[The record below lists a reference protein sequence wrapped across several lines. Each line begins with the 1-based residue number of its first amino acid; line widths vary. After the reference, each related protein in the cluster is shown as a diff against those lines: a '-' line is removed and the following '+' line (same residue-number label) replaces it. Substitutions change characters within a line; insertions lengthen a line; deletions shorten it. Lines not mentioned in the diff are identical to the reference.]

1 MILYHS
7 SPYAIE
13 KPDIFHSRNNLDF
26 GKGFYL
32 TTHEEQAIKYA
43 ERFRLRNKTAYLN
56 IYDLDDNLQ
65 GISIKQFD
73 SYDEEWLSFVSLC
86 RKNMDNQMYDIV
98 IGGIA
103 NDKVFRTIDLFFAGE
118 ISKNEALKKLKF
130 EQPNN
135 QFCIRSQAILDHHL
149 KFIEAKEIK

>member
-7 SPYAIE
+7 SPYTIE
-13 KPDIFHSRNNLDF
+13 KPDISFSRNNLDF

-32 TTHEEQAIKYA
+32 TTHKEQAIKYA

-56 IYDLDDNLQ
+56 VYDLDDNLP
-65 GISIKQFD
+65 GIIIKQFD
-73 SYDEEWLSFVSLC
+73 YYDEEWLEFVSHC
-86 RKNMDNQMYDIV
+86 RKEMDNHLYDIV

-103 NDKVFRTIDLFFAGE
+103 NDKVFRTIDLYFAGE
-118 ISKNEALKKLKF
+118 ISKSEALKKLKF

-135 QFCIRSQAILDHHL
+135 QFCIRSQTVLDYHL
-149 KFIEAKEIK
+149 RFIEAKEIK